1 VLKEKLLAGVLIFRC
16 MFKHTLSGG
25 NLVKTI
31 KIRGDVYEKLTVVK
45 GEDESFS
52 ELLDRLVERVY
63 SIKTLRRLR
72 GTIELKSGER
82 EKLLAEVRARRAERG
97 YDRS

>member
-1 VLKEKLLAGVLIFRC
+1 

-31 KIRGDVYEKLTVVK
+31 TIRGDVYEKLTAVK

-52 ELLDRLVERVY
+52 ELFERLVEGVDP
-63 SIKTLRRLR
+63 IKTLKRLR
-72 GTIELKSGER
+72 GTIEFQSGEK
-82 EKLLAEVRARRAERG
+82 EKLLAEVRARRAER
-97 YDRS
+97 RL